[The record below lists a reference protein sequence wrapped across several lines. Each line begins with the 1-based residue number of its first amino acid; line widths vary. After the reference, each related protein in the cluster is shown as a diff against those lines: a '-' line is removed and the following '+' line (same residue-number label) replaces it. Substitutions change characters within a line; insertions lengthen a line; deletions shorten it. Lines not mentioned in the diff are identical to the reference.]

1 MRKILLAVLVGTIFS
16 HAQNLCVQ
24 LCLECS
30 TDNSNAM
37 CSQINE
43 TCGNCVA
50 ILDSIH
56 QHEDSL
62 AQARIQDSLATIARE
77 DSLAKEKMRQDS
89 LQKIDSRKFGE
100 IIHNNCKND
109 TCIYDV
115 TVENRLL
122 KHIKAKKE
130 NKNAGTWT
138 VNKDTVTNR
147 LPPMS
152 AECSGF
158 CSNCE
163 ENASN
168 ALCGKI
174 EEQCRCAE
182 YREEALRLQEKATV
196 DSLAAI
202 QSFLMKM
209 QQVQKTSSR
218 IFEYCEK
225 KSVTPTCSLQVKL
238 TGENLALV
246 NLLDYNAKLPKD
258 SAHVEGVSAE
268 KDSTKK
274 EGAQIAGTSADSISK
289 PQKKEYMGVSIA
301 YETFSE
307 KKVAGYNV
315 HEIDKNLGLNLGYF
329 MRFYFYRAGAFQV
342 GLNAV
347 YHYSKYDIFSSDL
360 YVSYAGY
367 PDHAELMYHSLMFE
381 IPIQGRFGIPIRK
394 SPVIPFVSVSLHIR
408 KPVYA
413 WTEYNVNY
421 DWGSDYLWEHS
432 WYEDS
437 NSYSGFY
444 NLSDWEFLLYNG
456 IGIEVIR
463 HFSIQWQFSPLALV
477 THSDEVMNYD
487 QNGVDMLHMWRL
499 NFDFA
504 W

>member
-77 DSLAKEKMRQDS
+77 DSLAKEKQRQDS
-89 LQKIDSRKFGE
+89 LQKIDVRKFGE

-115 TVENRLL
+115 TIENRLL

-138 VNKDTVTNR
+138 VNKDTVTDR

-209 QQVQKTSSR
+209 QQAQKTSSQV
-218 IFEYCEK
+218 FEYCENESK
-225 KSVTPTCSLQVKL
+225 VPTCSLEVKIM
-238 TGENLALV
+238 GEYLALA
-246 NLLDYNAKLPKD
+246 NLLDYNEPPLQESEKND
-258 SAHVEGVSAE
+258 SVSA
-268 KDSTKK
+268 KK
-274 EGAQIAGTSADSISK
+274 EFREAKNSADSSIGSSSK
-289 PQKKEYMGVSIA
+289 AQKNEYMGISLA
-301 YETFSE
+301 YEEFVE
-307 KKVAGYNV
+307 KEVAGYSAY
-315 HEIDKNLGLNLGYF
+315 EIDDENFGINLGFF
-329 MRFYFYRAGAFQV
+329 MRFYFYSAGSFQV
-342 GLNAV
+342 GVNAV
-347 YHYSKYDIFSSDL
+347 YHYGEYDISDDL
-360 YVSYAGY
+360 YVPLAGY
-367 PDHAELMYHSLMFE
+367 PDNAELTYHSLMFE
-381 IPIQGRFGIPIRK
+381 IPVQGRFGFKIPRI
-394 SPVIPFVSVSLHIR
+394 PVVPFVSASLHVR
-408 KPVYA
+408 KPIYA
-413 WTEYNVNY
+413 WTEYDVDYHWDSYFYGWHY
-421 DWGSDYLWEHS
+421 DW
-432 WYEDS
+432 
-437 NSYSGFY
+437 NSYDGFY
-444 NLSDWEFLLYNG
+444 NFADWEFLLYVG
-456 IGIEVIR
+456 YGVEIYR
-463 HFSIQWQFSPLALV
+463 HISLQWQFSPLSLV
-477 THSDEVMNYD
+477 TYSDELMNYD
-487 QNGVDMLHMWRL
+487 QDDLDTWRL
-499 NFDFA
+499 SLDYA

>member
-62 AQARIQDSLATIARE
+62 AQARFQDSLATIARE
-77 DSLAKEKMRQDS
+77 DSLTKEKQRQDS
-89 LQKIDSRKFGE
+89 LQKIDARKFGE

-163 ENASN
+163 ENATN

-202 QSFLMKM
+202 QSFLKKM
-209 QQVQKTSSR
+209 QQAQKTSSR

-225 KSVTPTCSLQVKL
+225 DTAASLCSLTVKIS
-238 TGENLALV
+238 GETLS
-246 NLLDYNAKLPKD
+246 LLNRFDNENPVPNDSVKKD
-258 SAHVEGVSAE
+258 SV
-268 KDSTKK
+268 DSLN
-274 EGAQIAGTSADSISK
+274 ARALADSLEQHQSGSTSSKKKNRYVGISL
-289 PQKKEYMGVSIA
+289 A
-301 YETFSE
+301 YEAFDEET
-307 KKVAGYNV
+307 VANRYAT
-315 HEIDKNLGLNLGYF
+315 DSDNLGFNLGF
-329 MRFYFYRAGAFQV
+329 FVRNYRNYLSNAVAFQT
-342 GLNAV
+342 GINLI
-347 YHYSKYDIFSSDL
+347 YHHGDYDISNDVYGHPSASI
-360 YVSYAGY
+360 Y
-367 PDHAELMYHSLMFE
+367 YHSFMLE
-381 IPIQGRFGIPIRK
+381 IPIQGRFIVPIPK
-394 SPVIPFVSVSLHIR
+394 FPVLPFASVSVHIR

-413 WTEYNVNY
+413 FVFY
-421 DWGSDYLWEHS
+421 DVYGRYYHDGDTMY
-432 WYEDS
+432 DD
-437 NSYSGFY
+437 FY
-444 NLSDWEFLLYNG
+444 CLSDFEFLLYLG
-456 IGIEVIR
+456 GGIELIR
-463 HFSIQWQFSPLALV
+463 HFSLQWQFLPLSIV
-477 THSDEVMNYD
+477 THSDNLMNYE
-487 QNGVDMLHMWRL
+487 NTFRINL
-499 NFDFA
+499 DFA

>member
-89 LQKIDSRKFGE
+89 LQKIDARKFGE

-209 QQVQKTSSR
+209 QQAQKTSSR

-225 KSVTPTCSLQVKL
+225 KSKTPTCSLQVKL

-246 NLLDYNAKLPKD
+246 NLLDYNAKLTKD
-258 SAHVEGVSAE
+258 TAHVDTLSA
-268 KDSTKK
+268 KRDSTKK
-274 EGAQIAGTSADSISK
+274 EGAQKIAGTSADSISK

-301 YETFSE
+301 YDAFSE
-307 KKVAGYNV
+307 KSVAGYEV
-315 HEIDKNLGLNLGYF
+315 HEIDNKKLGLNLGYF
-329 MRFYFYRAGAFQV
+329 MRFYFYRAGSFQV

-347 YHYSKYDIFSSDL
+347 YHFANYNISPSDL

-367 PDHAELMYHSLMFE
+367 PDHAELRYHSLMFE
-381 IPIQGRFGIPIRK
+381 IPVQGRFGIPIRK
-394 SPVIPFVSVSLHIR
+394 SPVIPFASVSLHIR

-413 WTEYNVNY
+413 WTEYDV
-421 DWGSDYLWEHS
+421 DWGV
-432 WYEDS
+432 S
-437 NSYSGFY
+437 NSYNGFY
-444 NLSDWEFLLYNG
+444 NLSDWEFLLYSG

-463 HFSIQWQFSPLALV
+463 RFSIQWQFSPLALV
-477 THSDEVMNYD
+477 THSDDVMNYD
-487 QNGVDMLHMWRL
+487 QNGFDLWRL
-499 NFDFA
+499 NFDIA

>member
-1 MRKILLAVLVGTIFS
+1 MRKILLAILVGTIFS

-24 LCLECS
+24 LCLDCS
-30 TDNSNAM
+30 TGNSNAM
-37 CSQINE
+37 CSQVNE
-43 TCGNCVA
+43 TCGNCIA

-62 AQARIQDSLATIARE
+62 ARARFQDSLTTIARE
-77 DSLAKEKMRQDS
+77 DSLAKEKQRQDS
-89 LQKIDSRKFGE
+89 LQKIDARKFGE
-100 IIHNNCKND
+100 IIHSNCKND

-130 NKNAGTWT
+130 NKNVGNWM
-138 VNKDTVTNR
+138 VNKDTIAER

-152 AECSGF
+152 AECSVF

-168 ALCGKI
+168 AMCGKI
-174 EEQCRCAE
+174 EEQCRCTE
-182 YREEALRLQEKATV
+182 YREESRRLQEMATA

-209 QQVQKTSSR
+209 QQAQKTSSH

-225 KSVTPTCSLQVKL
+225 KSETPTCSLQVEL
-238 TGENLALV
+238 TGENFVLV

-258 SAHVEGVSAE
+258 TTHVDTVSA
-268 KDSTKK
+268 KRDSTESKK
-274 EGAQIAGTSADSISK
+274 IAGTSADSISK
-289 PQKKEYMGVSIA
+289 PQKNKFMGVSIA
-301 YETFSE
+301 YEAFSE
-307 KKVAGYNV
+307 KSVAGYEV
-315 HEIDKNLGLNLGYF
+315 HEIDKNFGLNLGYF
-329 MRFYFYRAGAFQV
+329 MRFYFYSAGAFQV

-347 YHYSKYDIFSSDL
+347 YHYGKYDISSSDL

-367 PDHAELMYHSLMFE
+367 PDNAELTYHSLMFE
-381 IPIQGRFGIPIRK
+381 IPVQGRFGIPIRK
-394 SPVIPFVSVSLHIR
+394 FPVIPFASVSLHIR

-413 WTEYNVNY
+413 WTEYDVNY
-421 DWGSDYLWEHS
+421 RWYDDSD
-432 WYEDS
+432 
-437 NSYSGFY
+437 SYSGFY
-444 NLSDWEFLLYNG
+444 NLSDWEFLLYSG
-456 IGIEVIR
+456 IGIEVNR
-463 HFSIQWQFSPLALV
+463 HFSIQWQYSLLALV

-487 QNGVDMLHMWRL
+487 QDVFDMWRL
-499 NFDFA
+499 NLDFA

>member
-89 LQKIDSRKFGE
+89 LQKIDARKFGE

-130 NKNAGTWT
+130 NKNAGTWM

-147 LPPMS
+147 LPPMN

-174 EEQCRCAE
+174 EEQCRCTE
-182 YREEALRLQEKATV
+182 YREEARRLQEKATV

-209 QQVQKTSSR
+209 QQAQKTSSR

-225 KSVTPTCSLQVKL
+225 KSKTPTCSLQVKL

-246 NLLDYNAKLPKD
+246 NLLDYNAKLTKD
-258 SAHVEGVSAE
+258 TAHVDTLSA
-268 KDSTKK
+268 KRDSTKK
-274 EGAQIAGTSADSISK
+274 EGAQKIAGTSADSISK
-289 PQKKEYMGVSIA
+289 PQKKEYMGISLA
-301 YETFSE
+301 YEEFVE
-307 KKVAGYNV
+307 KEVAGYSAY
-315 HEIDKNLGLNLGYF
+315 EIDDENFGINLGFF
-329 MRFYFYRAGAFQV
+329 MRFYFYSAGSFQV
-342 GLNAV
+342 GVNAV
-347 YHYSKYDIFSSDL
+347 YHYGEYDISDDL
-360 YVSYAGY
+360 YVPLAGY
-367 PDHAELMYHSLMFE
+367 PDNAELTYHSLMFE
-381 IPIQGRFGIPIRK
+381 IPVQGRFGFKIPRI
-394 SPVIPFVSVSLHIR
+394 PVVPFVSASLHVR
-408 KPVYA
+408 KPIYA
-413 WTEYNVNY
+413 WTEYDVDYHWDSYFYGWYY
-421 DWGSDYLWEHS
+421 DW
-432 WYEDS
+432 
-437 NSYSGFY
+437 NSYDGFY
-444 NLSDWEFLLYNG
+444 NFADWEFLLYVG
-456 IGIEVIR
+456 CGVEIYR
-463 HFSIQWQFSPLALV
+463 HISLQWQFSPLSLV
-477 THSDEVMNYD
+477 TYSDELMNYD
-487 QNGVDMLHMWRL
+487 QDDLDTWRL
-499 NFDFA
+499 SLDYA